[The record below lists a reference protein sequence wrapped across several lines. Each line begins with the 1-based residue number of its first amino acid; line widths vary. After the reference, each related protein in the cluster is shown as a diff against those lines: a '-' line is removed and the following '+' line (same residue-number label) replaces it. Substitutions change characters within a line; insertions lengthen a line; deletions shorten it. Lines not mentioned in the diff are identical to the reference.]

1 VLLDITEELFVSN
14 GFSVFIKR
22 VNQRHLVHRVLSII
36 EEALVKQQQQKKTWQ
51 AIYILLHSIP
61 NISILIKL
69 DL

>member
-36 EEALVKQQQQKKTWQ
+36 EEALVKQQQQKKHGKPSTYCCTVFQ
-51 AIYILLHSIP
+51 TYQS
-61 NISILIKL
+61 
-69 DL
+69 